1 MQPLTSDEL
10 RCGINYSI
18 MTFNKVTGDNI
29 PSMYLVSYNP
39 TSASLMRMRMDFDDI
54 ADSYNF
60 ENNELVKNLYLQI
73 RERIEA
79 LYDMKKYEPKNY

>member
-39 TSASLMRMRMDFDDI
+39 TPESLMRMRLDFDDM
-54 ADSYNF
+54 ADNYNF
-60 ENNELVKNLYLQI
+60 ENNDVVKNLYLQI

-79 LYDMKKYEPKNY
+79 LYDMKKYESKNY